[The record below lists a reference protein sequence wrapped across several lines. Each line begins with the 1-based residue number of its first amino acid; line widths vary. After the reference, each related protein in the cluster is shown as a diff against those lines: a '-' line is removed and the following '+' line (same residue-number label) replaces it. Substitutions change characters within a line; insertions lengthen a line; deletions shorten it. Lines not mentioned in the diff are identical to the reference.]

1 MIRLTPLGRL
11 GLWLVACLLA
21 ALTAGPGNAAEVRL
35 RILETTDLHMNLLNY
50 DYYQDKPTD
59 EYGLA
64 KTITLIKAA
73 RAEVKNSLLFD
84 NGDLLQGSPLGDF
97 VANGPPLQPGQVHPA
112 YKVLNALGMDAANIG
127 NHEFNYG
134 LPFLRQAI
142 AGAAFPYVSA
152 NVHIDD
158 GDGNPDNDL
167 HAFTP
172 YVILERSVSD
182 AAGAQHRLKIGVIGF
197 VPPQILVWDRLRL
210 DGKLT
215 VRDIQETARRRV
227 PEMRAQGADI
237 VVAALIGPEHAATL
251 RWVRGEVA
259 RTSAPITSC
268 FAQVAADPSVLL
280 INNAQLHCARRAL
293 QATEFE
299 GLPLLSAA
307 SPFKS
312 GGAGAGPT
320 TPTSRPV
327 RCRSGTLPTCTATPT
342 PSSRCVPVA
351 PRCARSWRCRPA
363 NSTASTRQVR
373 PSRT

>member
-1 MIRLTPLGRL
+1 MI
-11 GLWLVACLLA
+11 LA
-21 ALTAGPGNAAEVRL
+21 RN
-35 RILETTDLHMNLLNY
+35 
-50 DYYQDKPTD
+50 
-59 EYGLA
+59 
-64 KTITLIKAA
+64 
-73 RAEVKNSLLFD
+73 
-84 NGDLLQGSPLGDF
+84 
-97 VANGPPLQPGQVHPA
+97 
-112 YKVLNALGMDAANIG
+112 
-127 NHEFNYG
+127 
-134 LPFLRQAI
+134 
-142 AGAAFPYVSA
+142 
-152 NVHIDD
+152 
-158 GDGNPDNDL
+158 
-167 HAFTP
+167 
-172 YVILERSVSD
+172 VSD
-182 AAGAQHRLKIGVIGF
+182 VAGAQHRLKIGVIGVIGF

-210 DGKLT
+210 GGKLT

-327 RCRSGTLPTCTATPT
+327 RCRSGTLPTCTSTPT